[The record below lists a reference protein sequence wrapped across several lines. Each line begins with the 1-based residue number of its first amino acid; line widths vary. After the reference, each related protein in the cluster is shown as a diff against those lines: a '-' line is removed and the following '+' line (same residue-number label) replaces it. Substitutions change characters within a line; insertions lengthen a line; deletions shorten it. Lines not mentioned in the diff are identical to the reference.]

1 MGTIVIAESDD
12 FGGLRFV
19 GPGETALELARLLR
33 PVVEVSGAPNY
44 LSDFVF
50 ALEVGC
56 QEVGLLDEDFNVV
69 PAAIRG

>member
-1 MGTIVIAESDD
+1 MDTIVVAESDD

-19 GPGETALELARLLR
+19 GPGETALELSQLLR
-33 PVVEVSGAPNY
+33 PVVEVHGAPNY

-56 QEVGLLDEDFNVV
+56 QEVGLLDEDFNPV
-69 PAAIRG
+69 PAAIRD